1 MSARDGARFHLNGVI
16 LVAVVWAGLATFATA
31 DDVPERKSRDTTAAI
46 RLPPRSAGSES
57 SSSRSHGSTS
67 GGIWTTVLSL
77 GAIVGC
83 LGFAA
88 FWLKP
93 YLGVPGGLPLE
104 AMELLGRRPIEHK
117 VAIHLVRCGSRVLV
131 VSVSPE
137 GARTLSEI
145 TDPAEVQRLVAAC
158 HAPRQPRSIASLIPG
173 ANSLSRK
180 ATGSSYPDEDPRR
193 V

>member
-1 MSARDGARFHLNGVI
+1 MSAKRGAQFHLNRV
-16 LVAVVWAGLATFATA
+16 LMVAAIWAGCASLATAE
-31 DDVPERKSRDTTAAI
+31 DIPERKSRDSTAAI

-57 SSSRSHGSTS
+57 SSTRSAGSA
-67 GGIWTTVLSL
+67 GGGLWPTVLSL

-83 LGFAA
+83 LGFLA

-158 HAPRQPRSIASLIPG
+158 HAPRQPRSLASLIPG
-173 ANSLSRK
+173 ADSLSRK
-180 ATGSSYPDEDPRR
+180 ATGSQYPDEDQRR
-193 V
+193 A